1 MKPLNEYPP
10 KNHRLIVA
18 LAFVISTP
26 SLLMAEDRPGFYS
39 PEFLPFERNYYDVS
53 FNSSLGN
60 TASTGNNTGLSC
72 TGSECKT
79 SQFASSSDMDQY
91 RFGISFATPYVN
103 RLSFGASFNHFNT
116 DYSKSNETWS
126 GTNTSTVNSKQNSVN
141 LRASY
146 LLTPDSMI
154 MASVSQDRSSSVNQ
168 TQRNVSFVA
177 SSRVSDNVILSGRI
191 SALWGDKLLPNGI
204 KHVGVSLGYSETF
217 GSIEAKGSLDV
228 HSATSIRRSSVAGV
242 ATATEEKFNGFGSGG
257 AVYLRHDRSRF
268 GVTASF
274 NGNDL
279 EGSPKNY
286 SFGPQYIFT
295 GSNFELTLSGNYLV
309 SQSGDVSRGS
319 VLMSRS
325 DNITKELRFG
335 YVRDFSDGYFLTAS
349 VFRAWNSNGGSSIDT
364 ELQSRSSIDTRVQ
377 SQSSADHSGLNLGL
391 MKRF

>member
-1 MKPLNEYPP
+1 MKLFNKYHP
-10 KNHRLIVA
+10 KNHRLIAV
-18 LAFVISTP
+18 LAFVISAP
-26 SLLMAEDRPGFYS
+26 SLLVAEDRPGFYS
-39 PEFLPFERNYYDVS
+39 PEFLPFERNYYEVS

-60 TASTGNNTGLSC
+60 TASTGNHTGLRC
-72 TGSECKT
+72 TGSECET
-79 SQFASSSDMDQY
+79 ARFASSGDMDQY
-91 RFGISFATPYVN
+91 GFGISFATPHVN
-103 RLSFGASFNHFNT
+103 RLNFGASFSHSNT
-116 DYSKSNETWS
+116 DNSNSNETWS
-126 GTNTSTVNSKQNSVN
+126 GTNTSTVNSKQKSVN

-154 MASVSQDRSSSVNQ
+154 TASVSQDRSSSANQ
-168 TQRNVSFVA
+168 TQRNVSLEA
-177 SSRVSDNVILSGRI
+177 SSRITDNVILSGRI

-204 KHVGVSLGYSETF
+204 KHVGGSLRYSETF
-217 GSIEAKGSLDV
+217 GSIAANGSLDV
-228 HSATSIRRSSVAGV
+228 HSATSIRRSSVARV

-257 AVYLRHDRSRF
+257 AVYLRYDNSRF

-295 GSNFELTLSGNYLV
+295 GSNFELTVSGNYLV
-309 SQSGDVSRGS
+309 SQSDDISRGS
-319 VLMSRS
+319 VLTSHS
-325 DNITKELRFG
+325 DNITKELRLG

-349 VFRAWNSNGGSSIDT
+349 IVRAWNSGGGSSIDT

-377 SQSSADHSGLNLGL
+377 SQSSADHWGLNLGL